1 MNGKNFVI
9 ILEQQRVNLIEELA
23 FEATRAHR
31 YLPRDNAP
39 QIFSLF
45 ALTLHTWLM
54 KGDAPMSYRTRLT
67 ECFPRR
73 L

>member
-1 MNGKNFVI
+1 M
-9 ILEQQRVNLIEELA
+9 NLIEEL
-23 FEATRAHR
+23 EATRAHR

-54 KGDAPMSYRTRLT
+54 KGDVTRI
-67 ECFPRR
+67 EHV
-73 L
+73 